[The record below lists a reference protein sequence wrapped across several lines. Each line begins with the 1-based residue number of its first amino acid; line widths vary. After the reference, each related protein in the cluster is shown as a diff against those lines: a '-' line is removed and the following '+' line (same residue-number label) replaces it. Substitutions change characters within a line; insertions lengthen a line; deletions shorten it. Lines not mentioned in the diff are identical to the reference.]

1 VVSNL
6 NNQFQVTALGLNFL
20 SAASNYFGGNAQSI
34 INSGKYFTKADYL
47 RNQAW
52 VLPGKMVGGDKKK
65 YIAALEYFLPLNEN
79 YNAEIAKLLSVN
91 KLTQERIQDFLMIL
105 MRNSDLNVQTT
116 NFYSFIDNS
125 IVQNGEVVNAREYLR
140 STDEYKDMFAGTNEE
155 RKARNEKFEKDVKE
169 LVEEK
174 GVMKLAKLVDGQLVI
189 PGVERKSDS
198 VVKLRK
204 NVQSLTKNALGS
216 LGPDDIRPINQTIY
230 GGSMMIFKN
239 WIPGLVDVRMGNL
252 KYNSASDAYE
262 WGRMRMLYRVVSSDF
277 LGSLDSLQSAIRGND
292 DKWVAQMR
300 TLFEKKA
307 ADYKADT
314 GKDLEMTEGEFLNLV
329 NQNMKSQLLDVI
341 FFASMWALVIG
352 LKANAPDDD
361 EDPAVK
367 NKYKYLMRA
376 VDKFKDEITYFYDPT
391 SLLST
396 FTSKGAG
403 IFPAVGLLDN
413 MRKVVVNSGKE
424 LYYLYEGDEKALE
437 KNFVLKYAMKS
448 FPIGAQVGAYLPM
461 FYPEMAKELGI
472 KAQSQ
477 SGFGR

>member
-1 VVSNL
+1 
-6 NNQFQVTALGLNFL
+6 
-20 SAASNYFGGNAQSI
+20 
-34 INSGKYFTKADYL
+34 
-47 RNQAW
+47 
-52 VLPGKMVGGDKKK
+52 
-65 YIAALEYFLPLNEN
+65 
-79 YNAEIAKLLSVN
+79 
-91 KLTQERIQDFLMIL
+91 
-105 MRNSDLNVQTT
+105 
-116 NFYSFIDNS
+116 
-125 IVQNGEVVNAREYLR
+125 
-140 STDEYKDMFAGTNEE
+140 
-155 RKARNEKFEKDVKE
+155 
-169 LVEEK
+169 
-174 GVMKLAKLVDGQLVI
+174 
-189 PGVERKSDS
+189 
-198 VVKLRK
+198 
-204 NVQSLTKNALGS
+204 
-216 LGPDDIRPINQTIY
+216 
-230 GGSMMIFKN
+230 
-239 WIPGLVDVRMGNL
+239 
-252 KYNSASDAYE
+252 
-262 WGRMRMLYRVVSSDF
+262 
-277 LGSLDSLQSAIRGND
+277 
-292 DKWVAQMR
+292 MR

-341 FFASMWALVIG
+341 FFATMWALVIG
-352 LKANAPDDD
+352 LKAGEPDED

-391 SLLST
+391 SLLAT